1 MRLTFLAVFL
11 LYAQFLLAQ
20 VNSLPHTQDFEQV
33 FTTGTNVSF
42 ISNWEG
48 NEVAATNRIF
58 QGTDARNGSFSLN
71 IIPTSTFTAEIF
83 VSMDL
88 SSYLGAKIS
97 FYAYSKENGVSS
109 NRPAILNLSTS
120 IDGGSSFSDSEQI
133 KKTDSTFP
141 NNNSTSYTQ
150 YGYSL
155 PFEAGGENDV
165 IVKIEVSQGTGSGSV
180 AELVMDDFLIEE
192 ELPPLSI
199 SSVSANSNAEIEV
212 TFNQDVESTT
222 AQNTNNYSLNFGYG
236 KPSNAVINS
245 DDHSKVTLTLPKSM
259 VNNTYE
265 LIINDVE
272 NSTGSSTAS
281 SLTATINYSE
291 QTLMRDIVINEIFAD
306 PTGSNPPSTVILPT
320 GSSKEFIELFNASYE
335 SIDITGFTLSGG
347 TIGSY
352 VLDANDY
359 VILTS
364 VSNEA
369 TYQALGSTVT
379 VSSWNT
385 LTNAGEPITLN
396 DQLGNLVDSLTYN
409 LDWYNNSNK
418 SEGAWTLEQINP
430 ELSQQW
436 TK

>member
-1 MRLTFLAVFL
+1 M
-11 LYAQFLLAQ
+11 
-20 VNSLPHTQDFEQV
+20 
-33 FTTGTNVSF
+33 
-42 ISNWEG
+42 
-48 NEVAATNRIF
+48 
-58 QGTDARNGSFSLN
+58 
-71 IIPTSTFTAEIF
+71 
-83 VSMDL
+83 
-88 SSYLGAKIS
+88 
-97 FYAYSKENGVSS
+97 
-109 NRPAILNLSTS
+109 
-120 IDGGSSFSDSEQI
+120 
-133 KKTDSTFP
+133 
-141 NNNSTSYTQ
+141 
-150 YGYSL
+150 

-236 KPSNAVINS
+236 KSSNAVINS

-430 ELSQQW
+430 ELSCSGQNNWSASISNQEEHLAQSIPFMIILPI
-436 TK
+436 